1 MDEGTSAVVGASRL
15 PILATGASEPL
26 PQDVTKFHAI
36 HDLANVYL
44 AASLPPP
51 IPTGFHSID
60 AWTGGGLHR
69 KNIIVI
75 AARTGEGKS
84 SWALDLSRHF
94 AFDSHAKVLYLS
106 LEMSKLE
113 ITERLLCQ
121 SFLMPIT
128 QLNTLRAEGRLDAL
142 CRPFV
147 EQLKDVWLHI
157 EDERG
162 AQIDQLDALLQ
173 ESEGNPPEIV
183 VIDHLQNIPMQFGIS
198 RVDGIQTYMADL
210 KAFAKRRNLIILLC
224 CQINRAGKEKP
235 SKEHLKSSGA
245 IEENADLIFIG
256 NRVGYDASK
265 PPSLEDTEVDY
276 EWWVAKHRRGPEYK
290 FNLTFHPACFAFLE
304 PTPYSTPKTEPGEPI
319 PVIEDRR
326 AGRDD

>member
-1 MDEGTSAVVGASRL
+1 MAEEVSRVGSL
-15 PILATGASEPL
+15 TNVPSLATPPSEPL
-26 PQDVTKFHAI
+26 PPDVSTLHAI
-36 HDLANVYL
+36 RDLAEAYL
-44 AASLPPP
+44 SVALPPP
-51 IPTGFHSID
+51 IPTGFSQID
-60 AWTGGGLHR
+60 KWTGGGLHR
-69 KNIIVI
+69 KSIVVI

-84 SWALDLSRHF
+84 AWALDLARHM

-113 ITERLLCQ
+113 LTERLLCQ
-121 SFLMPIT
+121 SMLLPIVR
-128 QLNTLRAEGRLDAL
+128 LEALRAAGTLAALYRPLMERLG
-142 CRPFV
+142 
-147 EQLKDVWLHI
+147 EVWLHL

-162 AQIDQLDALLQ
+162 AQIDQLDALMEETQGHVPDVL
-173 ESEGNPPEIV
+173 
-183 VIDHLQNIPMQFGIS
+183 VIDHLQNIPLQYGTT
-198 RVDGIQTYMADL
+198 RADALQTYMADL
-210 KAFAKRRNLIILLC
+210 KAFVKRRNLVCLLC
-224 CQINRAGKEKP
+224 CQINRQGKEKP

-265 PPSLEDTEVDY
+265 PPSLEDSVVDY

-304 PTPYSTPKTEPGEPI
+304 PTPYSLPSTEPI
-319 PVIEDRR
+319 PVREDGR

>member
-1 MDEGTSAVVGASRL
+1 MDDGTTGLGSPARL
-15 PILATGASEPL
+15 PELATGASEPSA
-26 PQDVTKFHAI
+26 PDVSKLHAI
-36 HDLANVYL
+36 HDLANAYL
-44 AASLPPP
+44 TVALPPP
-51 IPTGFHSID
+51 IPTGFRSID
-60 AWTGGGLHR
+60 EWTGGGFHR
-69 KNIIVI
+69 KSVIVI

-84 SWALDLSRHF
+84 SWALDLSRHM
-94 AFDSHAKVLYLS
+94 AFDSHARVLYLS

-121 SFLMPIT
+121 SMLLPIPR
-128 QLNTLRAEGRLDAL
+128 LEALRAQGQLDAVF
-142 CRPFV
+142 RPFV
-147 EQLKDVWLHI
+147 DQLKKNVWLHV

-173 ESEGNPPEIV
+173 ESADTPPDV
-183 VIDHLQNIPMQFGIS
+183 LVIDHLQNIPMQFGVS
-198 RVDGIQTYMADL
+198 RVDGLQTYMADL
-210 KAFAKRRNLIILLC
+210 KAFVKRRNLIVLLC
-224 CQINRAGKEKP
+224 CQINRQGKEKP

-265 PPSLEDTEVDY
+265 PPSLEDQEVDY

-304 PTPYSTPKTEPGEPI
+304 PTPYSLPSTEPI
-319 PVIEDRR
+319 PVREDGR